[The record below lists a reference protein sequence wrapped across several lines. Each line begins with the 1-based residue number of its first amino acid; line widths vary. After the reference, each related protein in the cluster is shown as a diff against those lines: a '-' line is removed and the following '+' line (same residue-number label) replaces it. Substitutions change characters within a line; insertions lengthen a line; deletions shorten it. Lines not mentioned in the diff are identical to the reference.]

1 MFAWDTLCEIGHP
14 ILKTKKNNAEQ
25 KENQICMMKLSNI
38 QLFDTAIKAVYIK
51 RNSKA
56 IFLIIVCYGTR

>member
-1 MFAWDTLCEIGHP
+1 MFIIAIIGFIYSFVWDTLCEIGPP

-38 QLFDTAIKAVYIK
+38 WL
-51 RNSKA
+51 
-56 IFLIIVCYGTR
+56 